1 MPPAPLPAPPPAAP
15 LPPAVLPAAPPQRRA
30 PRPYRP
36 PSGAPADA
44 ASGSHAPSI
53 LPPAPLPA
61 SLLPPAPLPASL
73 QSLLQQQSAGAH
85 AAAHGDASLAGVVT
99 ALAEE
104 NARLEEDNVKKDET
118 MRKMAAANA
127 KLTAALAQQEEEH
140 TCAICL
146 DAPRSTVLLPCR
158 HLALCGAPA
167 CAAMLGAQPL
177 CPLCRKP
184 VAELLAV
191 FACG

>member
-44 ASGSHAPSI
+44 ASGSQAPSI
-53 LPPAPLPA
+53 LPPAPLPI
-61 SLLPPAPLPASL
+61 SLLPLP
-73 QSLLQQQSAGAH
+73 QQQSSPGAH

-99 ALAEE
+99 ALVEE
-104 NARLEEDNVKKDET
+104 NARLAEDMARMAEK